1 MIIDYIIQLLHIIF
15 ILYLLLSIFINNN
28 DIKLYSLLLIIFIL
42 LHYLT
47 KYGKCSIISIE
58 RFFLGD
64 NFRNGFFYKLI
75 KPIISYKN
83 NEFYN
88 NGGIYVLLFYIII
101 LIIQLRKKLFYRIT
115 QKISLFNNK

>member
-1 MIIDYIIQLLHIIF
+1 MIIDYIITLIHILF

-28 DIKLYSLLLIIFIL
+28 TIKLYSLLFNIFIL

-47 KYGKCSIISIE
+47 KYGKCSIINIE

-64 NFRNGFFYKLI
+64 NFRDGFFYKLI

-83 NEFYN
+83 NKFYN
-88 NGGIYVLLFYIII
+88 NGGIYLLLFYIII
-101 LIIQLRKKLFYRIT
+101 LIIQLRKKLFYRIS
-115 QKISLFNNK
+115 QKIYLFINK